1 MLSKHP
7 LIPHGLA
14 PIKTSKA
21 PFKILMRIFRIPG
34 KISIIR
40 GCFIE
45 VTKAS
50 KKALQD
56 HHRIL
61 RAYIQE
67 SMEPVPTHMV
77 SRSQVYPYITNS
89 QGPLYLEVHGNY
101 NAMITVVITQL

>member
-1 MLSKHP
+1 ML
-7 LIPHGLA
+7 
-14 PIKTSKA
+14 
-21 PFKILMRIFRIPG
+21 
-34 KISIIR
+34 IIR

-77 SRSQVYPYITNS
+77 SRSQVYPYIINS
-89 QGPLYLEVHGNY
+89 QGPLYLEVRGNY